1 MTDNQNLLS
10 LVHRRALPVAGVLAI
25 ALATV
30 EVAVDWLTWI
40 EFNEAIVYTL
50 PLILAA
56 AARNR
61 KLLWSLAAVMAF
73 TTFAV
78 YYVQIPAGVFSIREP
93 YFVDRVLAAVTLAT
107 TAALLHALTLA
118 MDSIEKKNSQLS
130 SANNELLQLRDEIM
144 RQNDE
149 LDERRRDA
157 EEASTRKTRM
167 IASVSHD
174 IRSPLNA
181 INLMAQV
188 LKSSAGD
195 PVQLP
200 DVTRMAERLQA
211 NVHSVSDLVADVL
224 DISKIDSGRI
234 DLNETSFD
242 LMDLM
247 VEQCQ
252 ILEPLALS
260 RGLYLIVEPLETG
273 IRIFTDRIK
282 LARVIANLI
291 TNAVKFTDDGGVALS
306 AVISAGGDVVISV
319 RDTGRGISAED
330 QSQIFDEFA
339 QVRSADA
346 RAGWGLGLA
355 ICRRLA
361 ASIGGSISIQSE
373 PEKGSTFSVHL
384 PASCVEHQ
392 PNARAAANQ

>member
-1 MTDNQNLLS
+1 
-10 LVHRRALPVAGVLAI
+10 
-25 ALATV
+25 
-30 EVAVDWLTWI
+30 
-40 EFNEAIVYTL
+40 
-50 PLILAA
+50 
-56 AARNR
+56 
-61 KLLWSLAAVMAF
+61 
-73 TTFAV
+73 
-78 YYVQIPAGVFSIREP
+78 
-93 YFVDRVLAAVTLAT
+93 
-107 TAALLHALTLA
+107 
-118 MDSIEKKNSQLS
+118 
-130 SANNELLQLRDEIM
+130 M